1 MSANKIYKGS
11 ATKDGR
17 CYYFRKSKNNKQ
29 YTSKKYKTRE
39 ECEKALSLFVLKNDN
54 PINKRFDLVADDYFN
69 NLMKYSKSSTVL
81 TYMQDYNKHILPYFG
96 NSYINRINT
105 SDIRKWADTIENMGY
120 SVAYLNKILNIVKN
134 IFNFAIKNYNVN
146 SNPVMLFGN
155 FKEKNDK
162 VIDDNKKLR
171 YITLEDFNKFISVI
185 DSSLWKTFFI
195 TAFYTGCRKG
205 ELIALLW
212 SDIDFDKNEISISK
226 TLYARNSTQTDT
238 KELIT
243 STKTNKNRKI
253 KMSKLLSK
261 TLLEY
266 KKQQENYKDFNDNWF
281 VFGGPIYI
289 SPSTIARHKHYY
301 FNLSGVSEI
310 TMHEFRHSHVSLL
323 INEYVKNC
331 EKLNSKVDSTK
342 FFIMMADRM
351 GHSISVMQN
360 VYMHLFPTMQDEIV
374 NLLDNL

>member
-360 VYMHLFPTMQDEIV
+360 VYMHLFPTVQDEIV